1 MEIKQHGPEC
11 FSVESFLTEQESNS
25 IISYLDW
32 VSSNNIL
39 DWNQISFYG
48 SLAMGFWDEDPTGGC
63 EMFGLPKNYFHG
75 ILKPR
80 IKQMGESLIQKGL
93 DEVSYHAQKWV
104 PGAFA
109 AFHSDNSNEDGSP
122 SEFERSKY
130 ASFIYLNNDFKGGYL
145 NFKNDDIQIHPKKGM
160 LVFFAGG
167 HNNEHE
173 VTKVHDGTR
182 YTVGSFWDLDGLTYT
197 EEQVLEREEKLKV
210 TRSKQEEVYK
220 NWKDMTSMGI
230 IPDYVGKNGEA

>member
-1 MEIKQHGPEC
+1 MQIKQHGPEC
-11 FSVESFLTEQESNS
+11 FSVESFITDQESNA
-25 IISYLDW
+25 IIGYLDW
-32 VSSNNIL
+32 ISSSKIL

-48 SLAMGFWDEDPTGGC
+48 SLAMGFWEEDPTGGC
-63 EMFGLPKNYFHG
+63 EMFGLPKDYFHG

-80 IKQMGESLIQKGL
+80 IKEIGETLIGKPL

-109 AFHSDNSNEDGSP
+109 AFHSDNSNDDGSP

-130 ASFIYLNNDFKGGYL
+130 ASFIYLNNDFTGGYL
-145 NFKNDDIQIHPKKGM
+145 NFKNQDIQIHPQKGT

-167 HNNEHE
+167 HTNEHE

-182 YTVGSFWDLDGLTYT
+182 YTIGSFWDLDGLIYT
-197 EEQVLEREEKLKV
+197 EDQVNEREEKLKI
-210 TRSKQEEVYK
+210 TRAKQDEVYQ
-220 NWKDMTSMGI
+220 NWDDMTKMGV